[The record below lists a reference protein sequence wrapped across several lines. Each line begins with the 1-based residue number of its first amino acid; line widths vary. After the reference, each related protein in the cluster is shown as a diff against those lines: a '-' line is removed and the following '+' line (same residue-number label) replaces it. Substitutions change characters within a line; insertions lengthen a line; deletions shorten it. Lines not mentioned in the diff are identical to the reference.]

1 MKVLDLT
8 LHNYQILQAALGLLL
23 VHIDSD
29 NFGDSGKNK
38 KIEKENNKNK

>member
-1 MKVLDLT
+1 MKVLNLMQ
-8 LHNYQILQAALGLLL
+8 LSYQTLQADSGLLL
-23 VHIDSD
+23 IHIDSD

>member
-1 MKVLDLT
+1 MQ
-8 LHNYQILQAALGLLL
+8 HNYQTLQTNSGLCL

-38 KIEKENNKNK
+38 KTEKENNINR

>member
-1 MKVLDLT
+1 MKVLNLT

-38 KIEKENNKNK
+38 KIEKENNKSK

>member
-1 MKVLDLT
+1 MKVLNMT
-8 LHNYQILQAALGLLL
+8 LLNYQTLQTDLGLFL

-38 KIEKENNKNK
+38 KIEKEANKNK

>member
-1 MKVLDLT
+1 MLNLM
-8 LHNYQILQAALGLLL
+8 LLSYQTLQADCGLLL

>member
-1 MKVLDLT
+1 MKILNWT
-8 LHNYQILQAALGLLL
+8 LLNYQTLQADLGLLL
-23 VHIDSD
+23 IHIDSD